1 MTRHFEVVPA
11 LVPSWNG
18 MSEAAKVVAAFLA
31 RVRVTGDPHAAEE
44 LMSPTV
50 LCHQLVADTPDTVH
64 RSPSEYAQHVNDM
77 LRSFGRFR
85 YTVLD
90 FIADEDRVYVRW
102 RQDGHHML
110 TENGSPGTKAPLTEL
125 GSAVYRVEGG
135 RIAEYWIQLDR
146 MGLQHQ
152 IDALTAS
159 ASKKP

>member
-1 MTRHFEVVPA
+1 MTRQFEVVPTV
-11 LVPSWNG
+11 VPSWNG
-18 MSEAAKVVAAFLA
+18 MSEAAEAVAAFLA

-50 LCHQLVADTPDTVH
+50 LCHQLVSDTPETIQ
-64 RSPSEYAQHVNDM
+64 RSPAEYAQHVQDM
-77 LRSFGRFR
+77 LRAFGRFH

-110 TENGSPGTKAPLTEL
+110 NEDGSPGTKAPLTDL
-125 GSAVYRVEGG
+125 GSAVYRVEDG

-152 IDALTAS
+152 VDALTPS
-159 ASKKP
+159 VPKKR